1 MAIDREFLT
10 VALERLTA
18 HYEQADEERRRA
30 TREMLKAQAVIKAL
44 YALATDEP
52 MEFTGSLADACR
64 AVLREGKPL
73 TPLEVRKGILVLGYN
88 LTKHK
93 NPQASIHSV
102 LKRLVE
108 SGDLKHV
115 TASVTDDDGTTID
128 KTAYQWVQRAVRKRR
143 RAASARRRAA
153 STIDTSIASAV
164 SGIGEIDFEGLGG
177 IGEID
182 FEGLSGIGEIDFEG
196 LSKAIAGFDGSWLEQ
211 VKLIDT
217 EAQRLVGSIDNTAAA
232 IAPYLEKLKK

>member
-1 MAIDREFLT
+1 
-10 VALERLTA
+10 
-18 HYEQADEERRRA
+18 
-30 TREMLKAQAVIKAL
+30 MLKAQAAIKAL

-52 MEFTGSLADACR
+52 LEFIGNLADACR

-73 TPLEVRKGILVLGYN
+73 TPLEVRKGIVALGYN

-128 KTAYQWVQRAVRKRR
+128 KAAYKWVQRDVPKRR
-143 RAASARRRAA
+143 RAASAVAPPVFYGG
-153 STIDTSIASAV
+153 IDLP
-164 SGIGEIDFEGLGG
+164 EID
-177 IGEID
+177 
-182 FEGLSGIGEIDFEG
+182 LSGIFSGIDLPKIDFSG
-196 LSKAIAGFDGSWLEQ
+196 IDFPKIDFSGINSLLEQ
-211 VKLIDT
+211 VKPMEA
-217 EAQRLVGSIDNTAAA
+217 EAQRLAGPANRFLESVEKTAAPV
-232 IAPYLEKLKK
+232 APHLGKLKK